1 MSKLKKITLCSLLFF
16 ILISTCTLLTTKISA
31 NNDTPLS
38 GFVFDKR
45 CQHGYG
51 LPYKIVT
58 SENDKIK
65 TYDEKIKSLS
75 AQNEIVLQRINELL
89 KLKKLSKKEQID
101 LSTYQTIQGTYNY
114 QINEQ
119 MALKNQA
126 IDPNIKNSCTLID
139 SSKVDYNLNQD
150 EYINSTS
157 YLLVN
162 DDSGII
168 VASKNASQQINARD
182 FTKLFFLGLINKR
195 VQEGNL
201 DLNYKLKVPNNILEI
216 TSENNLNSV
225 GLKPNKEYNVK
236 DLINLLKYKN
246 FDDVTYALAYNLFGS
261 EKNASDKINE
271 FLKNDV
277 KLEQTNINNIYG
289 LSPGDISN
297 KISNNTTSAN
307 DIYKFKKFVLNNNY
321 YLVSNVSYETSLT
334 SLSKLKKL
342 NKETTMMDPN
352 SDWYYSDVKEYI
364 MSSYKDSQ
372 VSGLYDINKLNQKY
386 TLVLLNTASREN
398 LYAGATKLMKNA
410 VNYKYSN
417 ILLSRK
423 DEAKINKLL
432 SDNGIELQMDV
443 LHKANKSDFI
453 IPTLATSLSANMPE
467 DYLQYM
473 KISVK
478 MKHQKIAAP
487 IKKKEIIGEI
497 IFDDSKYQKIKTF
510 SNQHV
515 FKLDLYANKEVKRKN
530 IIVELIDNVQNFFDR
545 WMNATNRINN

>member
-16 ILISTCTLLTTKISA
+16 ILISTWTLIIPKISA
-31 NNDTPLS
+31 NNDAPLS

-58 SENDKIK
+58 SENNKIK
-65 TYDEKIKSLS
+65 TYDEKIKTLS

-89 KLKKLSKKEQID
+89 KLKKLSKKAQMD
-101 LSTYQTIQGTYNY
+101 LSAYQTIHGTYNY

-150 EYINSTS
+150 EDINSAA

-162 DDSGII
+162 SDSGII
-168 VASKNASQQINARD
+168 VASKNAAQKINARD
-182 FTKLFFLGLINKR
+182 FTKMFFLGLINKR
-195 VQEGNL
+195 VNEGNL
-201 DLNYKLKVPNNILEI
+201 DLNYKLKVPNNIYEI
-216 TSENNLNSV
+216 TDEANLNSI
-225 GLKPNKEYNVK
+225 GLKPNKEYNVR

-246 FDDVTYALAYNLFGS
+246 FDDVVYALAYNLFGS
-261 EKNASDKINE
+261 EQHASEKMNE

-289 LSPGDISN
+289 LSPGDISG
-297 KISNNTTSAN
+297 KITNNTTSAN
-307 DIYKFKKFVLNNNY
+307 DIYKFKRFITDNNY
-321 YLVSNVSYETSLT
+321 YLANDVSYETSLT
-334 SLSKLKKL
+334 SLSKLKKV

-364 MSSYKDSQ
+364 MSSYKNSQ
-372 VSGLYDINKLNQKY
+372 VSGLYEINKLNQRY

-423 DEAKINKLL
+423 DEAKVNKLL
-432 SDNGIELQMDV
+432 SDNGIDLRMDV
-443 LHKANKSDFI
+443 LHKENKNDFI
-453 IPTLATSLSANMPE
+453 TPTLATSLSANMPE

-473 KISVK
+473 KINVK
-478 MKHQKIAAP
+478 MSQPKISAP
-487 IKKKEIIGEI
+487 VKKKQIIGEI

-510 SNQHV
+510 SNQHI
-515 FKLDLYANKEVKRKN
+515 FKLNLYADKEIQRKN
-530 IIVELIDNVQNFFDR
+530 LIVELIDNVQNFFNR